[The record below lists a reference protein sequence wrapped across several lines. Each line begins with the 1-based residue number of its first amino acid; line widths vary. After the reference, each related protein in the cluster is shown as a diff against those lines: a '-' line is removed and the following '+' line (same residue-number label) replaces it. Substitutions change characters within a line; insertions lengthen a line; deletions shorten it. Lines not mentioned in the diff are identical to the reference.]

1 MARKK
6 KVIEPEVDIRQKFEN
21 MKVLVKTHR
30 AKEAIAYIY
39 LVYND
44 VMTLKYKKPRLA
56 YQTIREYAITCVNE
70 LNQKPESVYPFI
82 KKIEDIIYGGI
93 EPTSKE
99 INFTV
104 QLFSII
110 HHLLI
115 LQPPPLKKK
124 NPKSM
129 KDIKNY

>member
-1 MARKK
+1 MAKK
-6 KVIEPEVDIRQKFEN
+6 KKKLIEPEVDIRQKFDN
-21 MKVLVKTHR
+21 VKVLVQSHR

-44 VMTLKYKKPRLA
+44 IITLKFKKPRLA
-56 YQTIREYAITCVNE
+56 HQTIREYAITCVNE
-70 LNQKPESVYPFI
+70 LDQKPESVYPFI

-104 QLFSII
+104 QLFSA
-110 HHLLI
+110 LY
-115 LQPPPLKKK
+115 
-124 NPKSM
+124 NEVTGKSM
-129 KDIKNY
+129 PAVSF

>member
-1 MARKK
+1 MVKMKK
-6 KVIEPEVDIRQKFEN
+6 KKNVEEPELDVSQSFEN
-21 MKVLVKTHR
+21 VKILVQSNR

-44 VMTLKYKKPRLA
+44 LMRRKYKKPRLA

-70 LNQKPESVYPFI
+70 LGQKPESVYPFI

-99 INFTV
+99 LNFTV
-104 QLFSII
+104 QLFSNLYNEITGKN
-110 HHLLI
+110 
-115 LQPPPLKKK
+115 LQ
-124 NPKSM
+124 SVSF
-129 KDIKNY
+129 

>member
-1 MARKK
+1 MAKRNKK
-6 KVIEPEVDIRQKFEN
+6 SIEPEVDIRQKFDN
-21 MKVLVKTHR
+21 VKVLVQSHR

-44 VMTLKYKKPRLA
+44 IISLKFKKPRLA
-56 YQTIREYAITCVNE
+56 HQTIREYAITCVNE
-70 LNQKPESVYPFI
+70 LDQKPESVYPFI

-104 QLFSII
+104 QLFSA
-110 HHLLI
+110 LY
-115 LQPPPLKKK
+115 
-124 NPKSM
+124 NEVTGKSM
-129 KDIKNY
+129 PAVSF

>member
-1 MARKK
+1 MAKK
-6 KVIEPEVDIRQKFEN
+6 KKKLIEPEVDIRQKFDN
-21 MKVLVKTHR
+21 VKVLVQSHR

-44 VMTLKYKKPRLA
+44 IITLKFKKPRLA
-56 YQTIREYAITCVNE
+56 HQTIREYAITCVNE
-70 LNQKPESVYPFI
+70 LDQKPESVYPLI

-104 QLFSII
+104 QLFSA
-110 HHLLI
+110 LY
-115 LQPPPLKKK
+115 
-124 NPKSM
+124 NEVTGKSM
-129 KDIKNY
+129 PAVSF

>member
-1 MARKK
+1 MNMARKK
-6 KVIEPEVDIRQKFEN
+6 KVIEPEVNIRQKFDN
-21 MKVLVKTHR
+21 MKVLVESNR

-44 VMTLKYKKPRLA
+44 IITLKFKKPRLA

-70 LNQKPESVYPFI
+70 LDHKPESVYPFI

-99 INFTV
+99 INYTV
-104 QLFSII
+104 QLFST
-110 HHLLI
+110 LY
-115 LQPPPLKKK
+115 
-124 NPKSM
+124 NEVTGKS
-129 KDIKNY
+129 IPTVNF